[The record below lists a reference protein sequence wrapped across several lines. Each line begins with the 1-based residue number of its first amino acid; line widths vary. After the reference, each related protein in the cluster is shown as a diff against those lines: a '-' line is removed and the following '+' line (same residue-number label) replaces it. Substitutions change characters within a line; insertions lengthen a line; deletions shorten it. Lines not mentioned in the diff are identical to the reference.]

1 MNFLNNIIIYKVW
14 WISNVY
20 HSVSPSDIDAFISG
34 ESDDIGE
41 LLRPSDLVH
50 ERLVSGVLAR
60 IGVQP
65 TTLRSRVNLA
75 PNVIG
80 PVEHVARVQ
89 VECSGA

>member
-1 MNFLNNIIIYKVW
+1 MNFLNNIIIYKLS

-20 HSVSPSDIDAFISG
+20 HSVSPSDIDALMSG

-41 LLRPSDLVH
+41 LLLPSNLVH

-60 IGVQP
+60 ISVQP
-65 TTLRSRVNLA
+65 TTLRARVDLA
-75 PNVIG
+75 PHVIG

-89 VECSGA
+89 VECSGT